1 MKKILKF
8 IFCFLDSIKILD
20 LEIVFTVQILTI
32 TICFNLVRNFVLDPH
47 QFSTIELFINQA
59 FTLWKK
65 LVWKLLQYL
74 QENTCVGVSLFWN
87 IHKKIPVLKSVSKEL
102 QARRAAILLNRYSN
116 TGVFLWICKTLKN
129 TYFEVHLQIIAS
141 GMLLECY
148 FFHTKTDFL
157 FVQEDSFALT
167 GVFL

>member
-1 MKKILKF
+1 M
-8 IFCFLDSIKILD
+8 
-20 LEIVFTVQILTI
+20 EIVFTDQILTI
-32 TICFNLVRNFVLDPH
+32 TICSNLVRNFVLDLDH
-47 QFSTIELFINQA
+47 FSTIELFITKHLLYEKSWSENFCNICRKTPVLESHYFEI
-59 FTLWKK
+59 FTKK
-65 LVWKLLQYL
+65 YL
-74 QENTCVGVSLFWN
+74 CWSLF
-87 IHKKIPVLKSVSKEL
+87 LKEL
-102 QARRAAILLNRYSN
+102 QARRAATLLNRYSN